1 MKISSAWYVDLL
13 ERLVARLR
21 RIAVDQPARGITFV
35 ALGLGVV
42 ALLAAAAV
50 FLSAAL
56 FRLLAIGVGDI
67 GAYAIAGGLFL
78 AVGWLFWYRRRIHPP
93 EDEEEND

>member
-21 RIAVDQPARGITFV
+21 RMAVDQPARGITFV
-35 ALGLGVV
+35 ALGLGAV
-42 ALLAAAAV
+42 ALLAAAVV

-78 AVGWLFWYRRRIHPP
+78 ALGWLFWYGRRVHPQENE
-93 EDEEEND
+93 EDND